1 MVSNSE
7 QENAKLGRTSRRQW
21 LSAIAGMLGVSIGFA
36 ALARYMRSD
45 VPTYG
50 RTVNLGNIDAFVSR
64 GAQRTVNTNGSVVVV
79 VRPQTAPPYA
89 MLMEC
94 THSGCPLALK
104 SNKIICGCH
113 GGVFDIA
120 GRPESGPPKEPLT
133 RVPLWV
139 QDDSLYVRIKASR
152 EL

>member
-1 MVSNSE
+1 MSISE

-21 LSAIAGMLGVSIGFA
+21 LSAIAGMFGVGIGA
-36 ALARYMRSD
+36 AVLARFMRSD
-45 VPTYG
+45 APSYAQTIS
-50 RTVNLGNIDAFVSR
+50 LGNIDAFVQK
-64 GAQRTVNTNGSVVVV
+64 GTQRTVNTNGSVLVV
-79 VRPQTAPPYA
+79 VRPESTPPYA

-113 GGVFDIA
+113 GGVFDLA

-139 QDDSLYVRIKASR
+139 QDDSLYVRITSSR
-152 EL
+152 ES